1 MPRYHPVLVAL
12 HWLLALLIL
21 TELMFGWLALSKTPN
36 ADPAK
41 LGMFLPHMA
50 IGMGILALMLIRLV
64 VRWRSTKPPEADTGV
79 AFLNRAGGLTHL
91 VIYAVVIAMSLSGF
105 ALSLAAGLPEIVVGG
120 SGDPLPAD
128 ISGFTARAVHGALAT
143 VLGLLLAL
151 HIAAALY
158 HQFIRKDRLF
168 ARMWFGA
175 RRMQFTAAQPR
186 LTVLL
191 SALSKR

>member
-105 ALSLAAGLPEIVVGG
+105 ALSLAAGLPEIVFGG

-128 ISGFTARAVHGALAT
+128 FSGFTARAVHGALAT

-175 RRMQFTAAQPR
+175 RRM
-186 LTVLL
+186 
-191 SALSKR
+191 